1 MRLLGVCMYVSLYE
15 YGVSA
20 CSNDVAAVDNI
31 NETYSIDLMHLIY
44 DLKLTLNNYLSS
56 SSHETDL

>member
-1 MRLLGVCMYVSLYE
+1 MRLLGVCMYVSLYK

-44 DLKLTLNNYLSS
+44 DLKLILNNYLSS
-56 SSHETDL
+56 SSYETDL

>member
-1 MRLLGVCMYVSLYE
+1 MYVSLYE

-44 DLKLTLNNYLSS
+44 DLKLTLNNCLSS
-56 SSHETDL
+56 SSYETDL